1 MSKITFRHSFH
12 VLLAKKALSQASSP
26 PFSIFVRMKNKL
38 FVMSAA
44 SGAGKTTL
52 KDKVIGEF
60 PDIVYSISATT
71 RSPREGEVN
80 GVHYFFKT
88 KEEFEKLIKENG
100 LIEWNEVHG
109 NYYGTPKFFVEDMLR
124 QGKRVLFDLDVF
136 GKVNFDKVY
145 PDATGILILPPSE
158 EELERRLRGRGTDSE
173 EVIRL
178 RLENAKK
185 EMEFAKTKGKYEYT
199 IVNDDLERAA
209 NELRAIL
216 SQK

>member
-1 MSKITFRHSFH
+1 
-12 VLLAKKALSQASSP
+12 
-26 PFSIFVRMKNKL
+26 MKNKL

-71 RSPREGEVN
+71 RKPREGEVD

-88 KEEFEKLIKENG
+88 KEEFEQMIKDDALVEYN
-100 LIEWNEVHG
+100 LVHG
-109 NYYGTPKFFVEDMLR
+109 NYYGTPKFFVEDMLK
-124 QGKRVLFDLDVF
+124 QGKRVLFDIDVF

-145 PDATGILILPPSE
+145 PEATGILILPPSE

-173 EVIRL
+173 EVIQL
-178 RLENAKK
+178 RLANAKK
-185 EMEFAKTKGKYEYT
+185 EIEFAKTKGKYEYT
-199 IVNDDLERAA
+199 IINDDLQKAA
-209 NELRAIL
+209 DELRAIL
-216 SQK
+216 KQK

>member
-1 MSKITFRHSFH
+1 
-12 VLLAKKALSQASSP
+12 
-26 PFSIFVRMKNKL
+26 MKSKL

-71 RSPREGEVN
+71 RKPREGEVD

-88 KEEFEKLIKENG
+88 KEAFEKLIQENG

-109 NYYGTPKFFVEDMLR
+109 NYYGTPKFFVEDMLK

-145 PDATGILILPPSE
+145 PEATGILILPPSE
-158 EELERRLRGRGTDSE
+158 EELERRLRSRGTDSE
-173 EVIRL
+173 ESIQTRL
-178 RLENAKK
+178 KNAKK
-185 EMEFAKTKGKYEYT
+185 EMEFAKTQGKYEYT
-199 IVNDDLERAA
+199 IVNDDLEKVADQ
-209 NELRAIL
+209 LRKIL
-216 SQK
+216 SA

>member
-1 MSKITFRHSFH
+1 M
-12 VLLAKKALSQASSP
+12 Q
-26 PFSIFVRMKNKL
+26 NKL

-71 RSPREGEVN
+71 RKPREGEVN

-88 KEEFEKLIKENG
+88 KEEFEQMIKDDALVEYN
-100 LIEWNEVHG
+100 LVHG
-109 NYYGTPKFFVEDMLR
+109 NYYGTPKSFVEDMLR
-124 QGKRVLFDLDVF
+124 QGKRVLFDIDVF

-185 EMEFAKTKGKYEYT
+185 EMEFAKTKGKYEHI
-199 IVNDDLERAA
+199 IVNDDLEKAA

-216 SQK
+216 KGE

>member
-1 MSKITFRHSFH
+1 M
-12 VLLAKKALSQASSP
+12 Q
-26 PFSIFVRMKNKL
+26 NKL

-71 RSPREGEVN
+71 RKPREGEVN

-88 KEEFEKLIKENG
+88 KEEFEQMIKDDALVEYN
-100 LIEWNEVHG
+100 LVHG
-109 NYYGTPKFFVEDMLR
+109 NYYGTPKSFVEDMLR
-124 QGKRVLFDLDVF
+124 QGKRVLFDIDVF

-145 PDATGILILPPSE
+145 PEATGILILPPSE

-185 EMEFAKTKGKYEYT
+185 EMEFAKTKGKYEHV
-199 IVNDDLERAA
+199 IVNDDLEKAA

-216 SQK
+216 KGE

>member
-1 MSKITFRHSFH
+1 
-12 VLLAKKALSQASSP
+12 
-26 PFSIFVRMKNKL
+26 MKNKL

-71 RSPREGEVN
+71 RKPREGEVN

-88 KEEFEKLIKENG
+88 KEEFEKLIKEDG

-185 EMEFAKTKGKYEYT
+185 EMEFAKTKGKYEYI
-199 IVNDDLERAA
+199 IVNDDLEKAA

-216 SQK
+216 KGDA

>member
-1 MSKITFRHSFH
+1 
-12 VLLAKKALSQASSP
+12 
-26 PFSIFVRMKNKL
+26 MKNKL

-71 RSPREGEVN
+71 RKPREGEVN

-88 KEEFEKLIKENG
+88 KEEFEQMIKDDALVEYN
-100 LIEWNEVHG
+100 LVHG
-109 NYYGTPKFFVEDMLR
+109 NYYGTPKSFVEDMLR
-124 QGKRVLFDLDVF
+124 QGKRVLFDIDVF

-145 PDATGILILPPSE
+145 PEVTGILILPPSE

-185 EMEFAKTKGKYEYT
+185 EMEFAKTKGKYEHV
-199 IVNDDLERAA
+199 IVNDDLEKAA

-216 SQK
+216 KGE

>member
-1 MSKITFRHSFH
+1 MR
-12 VLLAKKALSQASSP
+12 
-26 PFSIFVRMKNKL
+26 NKL

-52 KDKVIGEF
+52 KDLVIKDF
-60 PDIVYSISATT
+60 PDIKYSISATT
-71 RSPREGEVN
+71 RKPREGEID

-124 QGKRVLFDLDVF
+124 QGKRVIFDLDVF

-145 PDATGILILPPSE
+145 PDATGIFIVPPSE

-173 EVIRL
+173 DVIQL
-178 RLENAKK
+178 RLANAKK
-185 EMEFAKTKGKYEYT
+185 EIEFAKTHGKYEYT
-199 IVNDDLERAA
+199 IINDDLQKAA
-209 NELRAIL
+209 DELRAIL
-216 SQK
+216 KQK

>member
-1 MSKITFRHSFH
+1 
-12 VLLAKKALSQASSP
+12 
-26 PFSIFVRMKNKL
+26 
-38 FVMSAA
+38 MSAA

-109 NYYGTPKFFVEDMLR
+109 NYYGTPKSFVEDMLR

>member
-1 MSKITFRHSFH
+1 MR
-12 VLLAKKALSQASSP
+12 
-26 PFSIFVRMKNKL
+26 NKL

-71 RSPREGEVN
+71 RKPREGEVN

-88 KEEFEKLIKENG
+88 KEEFEKLIKEDG

-199 IVNDDLERAA
+199 IINDDLERAA
-209 NELRAIL
+209 DELRAIL
-216 SQK
+216 KQK